1 MQTDN
6 KFGVERRGKEID
18 KEQLADL
25 EKIEFDVM
33 QNLADTIKR
42 DFEKETKDKP
52 MTFLDWLKSKDDD
65 YFKRIELSGGGK
77 VIKFS
82 DYKDPIKKIKN
93 IDLASLFTPSKT
105 LASLTEA
112 EKEVVNDLLRR
123 TLGKDKQKS

>member
-33 QNLADTIKR
+33 QNLADSIKR

-123 TLGKDKQKS
+123 TLGKDK

>member
-123 TLGKDKQKS
+123 TLGKDK

>member
-82 DYKDPIKKIKN
+82 DYKDPIKKVKD

-123 TLGKDKQKS
+123 TLGKDK

>member
-65 YFKRIELSGGGK
+65 YFKRMELSGGGK

-82 DYKDPIKKIKN
+82 DYKDPIKKVKD

-123 TLGKDKQKS
+123 TLGKDK

>member
-1 MQTDN
+1 MQIDN

-123 TLGKDKQKS
+123 TLGKDK